1 MGIIQAVK
9 GFIYSGECIC
19 IINGTYIYLVQ
30 INAEMQATIF
40 LSN

>member
-1 MGIIQAVK
+1 MSTIKPVK
-9 GFIYSGECIC
+9 GFIYSGEYID
-19 IINGTYIYLVQ
+19 IINCACIYLAQ